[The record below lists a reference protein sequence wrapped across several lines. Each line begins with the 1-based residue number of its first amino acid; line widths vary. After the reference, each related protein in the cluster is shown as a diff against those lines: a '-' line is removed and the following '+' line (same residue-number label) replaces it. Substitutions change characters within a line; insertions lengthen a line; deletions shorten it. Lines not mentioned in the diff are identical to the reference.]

1 LSALLSCLFFLAIA
15 FNTYYAAK
23 RSGRWSWPQ
32 FFVVVA
38 ALIVVPITIVVPLM
52 HLHWL
57 DDKPGVFTLIA
68 TGLIILFVCVLA
80 FVLKKCWP
88 LPDKKAA
95 P

>member
-1 LSALLSCLFFLAIA
+1 MSALLSSLFLLAVA

-23 RSGRWSWPQ
+23 RSGRWSWPR

-38 ALIVVPITIVVPLM
+38 ALIVVPIAIMLPLM
-52 HLHWL
+52 HMPWL
-57 DDKPGVFTLIA
+57 LDKPALFTLIA

-80 FVLKKCWP
+80 YVLKKCRP
-88 LPDKKAA
+88 PPDKPA